1 MLFTDIRDFTTISE
15 SRSPEEVVTLLSTYF
30 ELMNEIVERHNGVI
44 VQYLGDSI
52 YAMWNAPEP
61 DPDHVND
68 GCRCT
73 LALKAAIDRLNAGN
87 REIRLP
93 ELVTRFGLH
102 TGEAVVGSVGAR
114 SRRQYTAM
122 GDTVNVASRLEGIN
136 KEFGTSILV
145 SGAVR
150 EKADAGFEFRPLGLA
165 RAKGRHEQIEVFELV
180 GIVPERLVR
189 EDAAVQQLG

>member
-1 MLFTDIRDFTTISE
+1 MLTS
-15 SRSPEEVVTLLSTYF
+15 YF
-30 ELMNEIVERHNGVI
+30 ELMNGIVERHNGVI

-61 DPDHVND
+61 DPDHVDD

-73 LALKAAIDRLNAGN
+73 LALKAGIDELNRANRAAGM
-87 REIRLP
+87 P

-102 TGEAVVGSVGAR
+102 VGEAVVGSVGAR

-136 KEFGTSILV
+136 KQFGTSILV

-150 EKADAGFEFRPLGLA
+150 A
-165 RAKGRHEQIEVFELV
+165 RADPRFAFRRSARRKQKDAPSSSIFLSSSGLGKTARLLLLTCQPMQQRNSSSQYHRIE
-180 GIVPERLVR
+180 PE
-189 EDAAVQQLG
+189 

>member
-1 MLFTDIRDFTTISE
+1 
-15 SRSPEEVVTLLSTYF
+15 
-30 ELMNEIVERHNGVI
+30 MNGIVERHNGVI

-61 DPDHVND
+61 DPDHVDD

-73 LALKAAIDRLNAGN
+73 LALKAGIDDLNRANRAAG
-87 REIRLP
+87 LP

-102 TGEAVVGSVGAR
+102 VGEAVVGSVGAR

-136 KEFGTSILV
+136 KQFGTSILV

-150 EKADAGFEFRPLGLA
+150 ARADPGFAFRALGKAQ
-165 RAKGRHEQIEVFELV
+165 AKGRAEQLDIFELV
-180 GIVPERLVR
+180 GLGEDSAVAAAGLPT
-189 EDAAVQQLG
+189 DAAGQQLQPIPSP